1 MVTVILDRLWSIS
14 LEKGNPQLLPSCNV
28 SVKGNTK
35 IVVRIQYFKDKMVVV
50 AKQRTPLG
58 CTEPFATEQIA
69 CIYFV
74 SIFCRKS
81 DDYSQ
86 KKHFCLTG
94 EHMCLE
100 AAIIFR
106 LCLVNLWTKDLFD
119 SDSPLRL
126 LDFQGTIYK
135 IKLMKQL
142 YFPSISKKVNY
153 WTRF

>member
-1 MVTVILDRLWSIS
+1 MTVILDRLSFIS
-14 LEKGNPQLLPSCNV
+14 LGKGNIQLLPSCNV

-58 CTEPFATEQIA
+58 CTEPFAAEQIA

-86 KKHFCLTG
+86 KKLFCLTG

-106 LCLVNLWTKDLFD
+106 LCLVNL
-119 SDSPLRL
+119 
-126 LDFQGTIYK
+126 
-135 IKLMKQL
+135 
-142 YFPSISKKVNY
+142 
-153 WTRF
+153 